1 MNPRQQLGHDG
12 EAIVVKHLIKEGFII
27 LATNYNTRFG
37 ELDIVAQNGEVVAFI
52 EVKTRKHAYFPI
64 SMTVNFSK
72 QQKLLKAAKHFVMDN
87 RIYDSVLRFDVA
99 TIEYK
104 ETSYH
109 LEYIPNAFN
118 PQGYV

>member
-1 MNPRQQLGHDG
+1 MNPTQQLGHDG
-12 EAIVVKHLIKEGFII
+12 EAIVVQYLVKEGFSI

-37 ELDIVAQNGEVVAFI
+37 ELDIVAQKGDVVAFI
-52 EVKTRKHAYFPI
+52 EVKTRKRAYFPI

-72 QQKLLKAAKHFVMDN
+72 QRKLLRAAQHFVMDH
-87 RIYDSVLRFDVA
+87 RIYDKVLRFDVA
-99 TIEYK
+99 TVEYQ